1 MSRRQLQEDTEL
13 INKIAFGGGGGV
25 KTAQSRFNST
35 EYEARLLWQSFYAL
49 LKLDSST
56 GALYLDPMQSGDD
69 QQTAYS
75 RLARLIEFYY
85 FEQGLASKR
94 LRVTALDEN
103 QGVDMAI
110 FVDLVFSPVRT
121 ANSTSNGLG

>member
-35 EYEARLLWQSFYAL
+35 EYETRLLWQSFYEL

-56 GALYLDPMQSGDD
+56 GALYLDSMQSGVD

-75 RLARLIEFYY
+75 RLTRLIEFYY

-94 LRVTALDEN
+94 LRVNALDEN